1 MSEARLDGLLV
12 VIWVTLMVSLFAAA
26 AAQYAFYRRLRLT
39 HRAAWQE
46 LGSPTLLR
54 YHDYLS

>member
-26 AAQYAFYRRLRLT
+26 AWA
-39 HRAAWQE
+39 
-46 LGSPTLLR
+46 LGF
-54 YHDYLS
+54 